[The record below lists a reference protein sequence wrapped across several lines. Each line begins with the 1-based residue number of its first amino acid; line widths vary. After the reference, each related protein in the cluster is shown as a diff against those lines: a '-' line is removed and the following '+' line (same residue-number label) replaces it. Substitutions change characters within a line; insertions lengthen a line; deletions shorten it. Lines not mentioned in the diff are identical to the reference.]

1 MSFRG
6 DDRGVSVQVGAIVLL
21 GFLVV
26 ALSLY
31 QATVVPQQNRGVE
44 FGHSQTVQNQLVD
57 VRNALVRAATT
68 GTAQPSTVD
77 LGVRYPPR
85 AFFVNPPPATG
96 RLATH
101 GTADPSVA
109 VTVENATAV
118 DAETRDYWNGSRVA
132 RYGTGSLAYR
142 PGYNVYRG
150 APTTVYENTVL
161 YDRLARGNRTATDQA
176 LVDGRT
182 VTLVLLN
189 GSRSASGVSATAVE
203 ARPLSVSTRV
213 VTVRNDTANVTVRLP
228 TALPAEEWDALLR
241 DEPAVA
247 HDVVPAPSGSG
258 NVLELTLF
266 RGVTYE
272 LRVARVGVGRTS
284 AAEPPAYVVPVTEL
298 EGTLATDETRTVVA
312 EVRDRFN
319 NPVSDAAVTAEVTS
333 DGAVPGG
340 ELDNGTTAGTRVT
353 ARTDAEGRAR
363 FAFEATNA
371 TVEPSVNVSVAGGAR
386 PHLRVV
392 YRDLTVVPGDGSGTG
407 TGTTGTDELNPSKDG
422 RVALVS
428 AEPVG
433 GNGRTEVT
441 LEFQNRTGA
450 DGPVR
455 LTAARLSF
463 FHKGTNKDA
472 PAGVE
477 LYEGATAS
485 GLPRA
490 TLKVGGNV
498 SDVTPRVTLPER
510 PTNRSLTLRFLA
522 TDGSPQ
528 AKAVE
533 EADFYVLTLRFED
546 AGTFTYFV
554 SHQKSA

>member
-213 VTVRNDTANVTVRLP
+213 VTVRNDAANVTVRLP
-228 TALPAEEWDALLR
+228 TALPAGEWDALLR

-258 NVLELTLF
+258 SVLELTLF

-272 LRVARVGVGRTS
+272 LRVARVGVGTARGD
-284 AAEPPAYVVPVTEL
+284 AEPAYVVPVTEL
-298 EGTLATDETRTVVA
+298 DGSIPADETRPVVA

-319 NPVSDAAVTAEVTS
+319 NPVSDAAVTATVTS
-333 DGAVPGG
+333 DGAASGG
-340 ELDNGTTAGTRVT
+340 TLDNGTTTGTLVT
-353 ARTDAEGRAR
+353 ARTDAEGRVR
-363 FAFEATNA
+363 FAFEATNPA
-371 TVEPSVNVSVAGGAR
+371 VEPTVNVSIAGGAR
-386 PHLRVV
+386 PHRRVR
-392 YRDLTVVPGDGSGTG
+392 YRDLSVVPGDGSGPG
-407 TGTTGTDELNPSKDG
+407 TGTTGTDELNPSRDG
-422 RVALVS
+422 RVALVAES
-428 AEPVG
+428 AVG
-433 GNGRTEVT
+433 GSGSTDVT
-441 LEFQNRTGA
+441 LKLQNRTGA
-450 DGPVR
+450 ARPVH
-455 LTAARLSF
+455 LAAARVSF
-463 FHKGTNKDA
+463 FHAGTNQA
-472 PAGVE
+472 PPAAVE
-477 LYEGATAS
+477 LHEGATAS
-485 GLPRA
+485 GAPRA
-490 TLKVGGNV
+490 VLDVGGNV
-498 SDVTPRVTLPER
+498 TDVRPRVAMPGR
-510 PTNRSLTLRFLA
+510 STNRSVTLRFLEP
-522 TDGSPQ
+522 DGSPQ
-528 AKAVE
+528 NNAVNRE
-533 EADFYVLTLRFED
+533 DFYVLTLRFEH

-554 SHQKSA
+554 SHPK